1 MRRAGR
7 HFLQLP
13 GPSNVPDRV
22 LAAMHRNTIDH
33 RGPEFQALGLR
44 VLEGLRQLF
53 GTEGRVF
60 LYPSS
65 ATGAWEAALANTLS
79 PGARVLVFERGFF
92 AQQWGRVAARL
103 GLDVVAVPGDWRRG
117 VTAADLQAALVAD
130 PDRRIAAVLVVHNET
145 STGVTTDLAA
155 LRPVLDGLE
164 HPALLMADTVSS
176 LAASDYRHDAWG
188 IDVCVTGP
196 QKALMLPPGLAFVA
210 AGPRALAASASAT
223 APRSYWSWSEQT
235 RFNDEGF
242 FPYTPATGLLFGLD
256 EALTL
261 LAQEGLPAVFARH
274 ARHAAATR
282 AAVEAWDLECFA
294 ERAHE
299 RSVAATTV
307 LLPAGHSADALR
319 HVILERC
326 DMSIGGGLGQLADRV
341 IRIGH
346 LGDFNDVMLL
356 GTLGGVELG
365 LRVAGVPHRPGGAQA
380 ALALLADAAPR
391 EVASTTVG

>member
-1 MRRAGR
+1 MKKMR
-7 HFLQLP
+7 LYTP
-13 GPSNVPDRV
+13 GPVMIPEDTM
-22 LAAMHRNTIDH
+22 LAMARPIDHHRTSEFRQMHEELSGLLKYLFQTKHTCLTFTGSGTSGAEAAIAGCLPEGHKALVYRNGKFAERWAKVCASYGISHETVDIEWGNGVKAEDVEKRLSADSTIDTVIVVH
-33 RGPEFQALGLR
+33 SETSTTAFSD
-44 VLEGLRQLF
+44 V
-53 GTEGRVF
+53 
-60 LYPSS
+60 
-65 ATGAWEAALANTLS
+65 EA
-79 PGARVLVFERGFF
+79 
-92 AQQWGRVAARL
+92 
-103 GLDVVAVPGDWRRG
+103 
-117 VTAADLQAALVAD
+117 
-130 PDRRIAAVLVVHNET
+130 IAAVTRKHN
-145 STGVTTDLAA
+145 
-155 LRPVLDGLE
+155 
-164 HPALLMADTVSS
+164 ALLLVDGITAVGCLPVKMDQ
-176 LAASDYRHDAWG
+176 WG
-188 IDVCVTGP
+188 VDVYITGS

-210 AGPRALAASASAT
+210 AGPRALAAAASAT

-274 ARHAAATR
+274 ARHAAAAR

-319 HVILERC
+319 SVILERC
-326 DMSIGGGLGQLADRV
+326 DMSIGGGLGRLADRV

-365 LRVAGVPHRPGGAQA
+365 LRVAGIPHRPGGAQA
-380 ALALLADAAPR
+380 ALALLADTAPHG
-391 EVASTTVG
+391 VDSTALG